1 MDTIR
6 QDADG
11 QRLLFPVQGFGA
23 RKPAEP
29 LPPHQ
34 AGSATSR
41 EAAERAAPRQ
51 PGRRAR
57 VLAHIV
63 SQGSMGATRDELS
76 VALDAP
82 VQCLCS
88 AVRQLLDSGDIV
100 ETTQTRLTRL
110 GSPAAVLIARL
121 GVEGKR

>member
-1 MDTIR
+1 MQTTPNEPTR
-6 QDADG
+6 QL
-11 QRLLFPVQGFGA
+11 LLFRPSFGTG
-23 RKPAEP
+23 KPAEP
-29 LPPHQ
+29 IPPHQ

-41 EAAERAAPRQ
+41 EAAIRAVPRQ

-57 VLAHIV
+57 VMEYVAA
-63 SQGSMGATRDELS
+63 QGSLGATRDELS

-100 ETTQTRLTRL
+100 ETKQTRLTRL
-110 GSPAAVLIARL
+110 GSPAAVLIARR
-121 GVEGKR
+121 GAEGKL